1 MANEIKVTTATLR
14 QKAGELRQLNGKL
27 KTEIGE
33 LQTEESALNGMWEGE
48 SHDAFH
54 KAFSDDIVQ
63 MNNFYNAIDQ
73 YAKAL
78 DQIIQE
84 YERAEKTNLSTAQTR
99 KY

>member
-1 MANEIKVTTATLR
+1 MAGEIKVTTATLK
-14 QKAGELRQLNGKL
+14 QKADELKQLNSKL
-27 KTEIGE
+27 KAEIGE
-33 LQTEESALNGMWEGE
+33 LQSQESTLNGMWEGE

-73 YAKAL
+73 YSKAL
-78 DQIIQE
+78 NQISIE
-84 YERAEKTNLSTAQTR
+84 YERAEKANVVTAQTR